1 MGLQAATV
9 VLLGHMVFGPNSV
22 FRSPR
27 TVHLLNRPRLL
38 YPYPVM
44 AQFILVENATL
55 QVRFPYSEKKVQAL
69 KRLPVRN
76 WNKEKECWE
85 IPVSLLKE
93 ACEALGQD
101 FETVPRSIRDAF
113 EREKKA
119 AIRIAVENS
128 KTKIEGPD
136 LPIEEID
143 EVTSFWVEG
152 AEFSQLYRKGRWDGH
167 KHLMTKR
174 GNLIIPTGLL
184 PSVIEVL
191 KRAGLNH
198 SIQDKRKKPKKAKP
212 LKTHGHD
219 LRDYQQEV
227 LKSTAKKE
235 RGILQL
241 ATGAGKTLI
250 GAHVIAQRGLKSL
263 FFVHTKDLLYQAM
276 GVLEEVLNQ
285 PIGQIGD
292 GKVEIQDITVA
303 TIQTT
308 ARALHLK
315 LSKEKSDEV
324 PLWGDEAG
332 ESLTVSD
339 EEAIREA
346 LKDAQMVLFDE
357 CHHLPADTFYDI
369 AMKIPNAYYRYGLSA
384 TPWRSDHSDLMI
396 EAALGKKLCAVT
408 STDLIERGYLVKP
421 KITMFEILP
430 TGRRLRR
437 HFATVYKSEVVE
449 NETRNQ
455 IIAEVARHSSQRGRS
470 VLILV
475 NQIRH
480 GEILEEMIPEST
492 FISGNDSSEVRHIA
506 LQRLRS
512 KADQVLIAT
521 TLADEGLDLPSLDV
535 LILAG
540 AGRSETRALQR
551 VGRVLRPHP
560 DKTTATIVDFWDQT
574 LYLQEHS
581 KARHE
586 IYSTEPGFDVEIRP
600 PKIQGPKT
608 PRQRILSEN

>member
-1 MGLQAATV
+1 
-9 VLLGHMVFGPNSV
+9 
-22 FRSPR
+22 
-27 TVHLLNRPRLL
+27 
-38 YPYPVM
+38 M
-44 AQFILVENATL
+44 AQFVLIPNSILE
-55 QVRFPYSEKKVQAL
+55 VRFPYSESRVRAL
-69 KRLPVRN
+69 KLLPVRN

-113 EREKKA
+113 EREKKTE
-119 AIRIAVENS
+119 IRISVENS
-128 KTKIEGPD
+128 KSRIEGPD

-143 EVTSFWVEG
+143 EATSFWVEG
-152 AEFSQLYRKGRWDGH
+152 AEFSQLYRKGRWDGY
-167 KHLMTKR
+167 KHLMTKK
-174 GNLIIPTGLL
+174 GAIIVPTGLL
-184 PSVIEVL
+184 SVLTDVL
-191 KRAGLNH
+191 DRAV
-198 SIQDKRKKPKKAKP
+198 IAYKIDDKRKVPKKAHSFP
-212 LKTHGHD
+212 TRGHE
-219 LRDYQQEV
+219 LRDYQKTV
-227 LKSTAKKE
+227 LKAVAKEE
-235 RGILQL
+235 RGVLQL

-250 GAHVIAQRGLKSL
+250 GAHIIANRGLKSL
-263 FFVHTKDLLYQAM
+263 FFVHTKDLLYQAI
-276 GVLEEVLNQ
+276 GVLENVLNF

-292 GKVEIQDITVA
+292 GKVDLQDVTVA

-315 LSKEKSDEV
+315 LNKEKTDEV
-324 PLWGDEAG
+324 PLWVDEGG

-339 EEAIREA
+339 EEAIQQA
-346 LKDAQMVLFDE
+346 LKDCRMVIFDE

-396 EAALGKKLCAVT
+396 EAALGKKLCQVN

-430 TGRRLRR
+430 TGKRLRR

-449 NETRNQ
+449 NEERNR
-455 IIAEVARHSSQRGRS
+455 IISEVAIHSSQKGRS

-480 GEILEEMIPEST
+480 GELLEKLIPEAT
-492 FISGNDSSEVRHIA
+492 FISGNDSSEIRNIA
-506 LQRLRS
+506 LQRL
-512 KADQVLIAT
+512 KAKTDQVLIAT

-560 DKTTATIVDFWDQT
+560 GKTTATIVDFWDQT
-574 LYLQEHS
+574 LYLEEHS
-581 KARHE
+581 KARFE
-586 IYSTEPGFDVEIRP
+586 IYTTEPAFDVEIRP
-600 PKIQGPKT
+600 PKTKGPR
-608 PRQRILSEN
+608 PSRQRILSEN